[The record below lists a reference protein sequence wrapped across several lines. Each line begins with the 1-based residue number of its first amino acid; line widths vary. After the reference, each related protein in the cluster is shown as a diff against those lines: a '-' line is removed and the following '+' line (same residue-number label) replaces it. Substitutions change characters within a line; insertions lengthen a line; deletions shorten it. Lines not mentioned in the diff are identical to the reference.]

1 MQKNDIENDVG
12 NLKIKKFLQNNLH
25 NTTGASLSY
34 NGLAMHLSFL
44 LVYQIYN
51 IINGLA
57 ACDESI
63 HNTLA
68 VS

>member
-34 NGLAMHLSFL
+34 NGLAMHLIFF
-44 LVYQIYN
+44 I
-51 IINGLA
+51 GL
-57 ACDESI
+57 S
-63 HNTLA
+63 NL
-68 VS
+68 